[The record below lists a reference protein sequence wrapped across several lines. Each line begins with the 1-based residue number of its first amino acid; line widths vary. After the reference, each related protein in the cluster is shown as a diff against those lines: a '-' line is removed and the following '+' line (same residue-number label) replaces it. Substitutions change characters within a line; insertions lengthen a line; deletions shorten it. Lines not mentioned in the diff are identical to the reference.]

1 MKITTCEFHPT
12 LKIKL
17 SSDEIMKMIASWVL
31 NSKSEVNYSS
41 LLLFNTFK
49 TETLFSAILRY
60 TGCFDTIHD
69 L

>member
-49 TETLFSAILRY
+49 TETLFSAILRDIGY
-60 TGCFDTIHD
+60 FGTIHD